1 VLLLRRGRL
10 LEGLLDLSLHWRY
23 TYSMRSKNPTSFRLT
38 PEALRLLGLLG
49 KELGLNQTSVLET
62 AIRELAKR
70 KGIERKK

>member
-1 VLLLRRGRL
+1 
-10 LEGLLDLSLHWRY
+10 
-23 TYSMRSKNPTSFRLT
+23 MRSKNPTSFRLT